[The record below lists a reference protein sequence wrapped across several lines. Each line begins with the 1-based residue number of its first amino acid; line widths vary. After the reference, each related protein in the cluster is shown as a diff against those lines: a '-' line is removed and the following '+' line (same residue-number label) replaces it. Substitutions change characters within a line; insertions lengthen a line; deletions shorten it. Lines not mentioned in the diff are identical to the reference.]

1 MTLTMN
7 LQNLQQK
14 SIMSFM
20 IKIVWIIVKK
30 IKTVQALNLRQKL
43 LIQFF
48 AIIFIFKSDAY
59 VLVKGDTLATVG
71 IAKTSVA
78 LKKCTSITNYATH
91 IIVNIMMMLKILTLQ
106 CLCTIWLNIVIII
119 QVHVE
124 AYGILKEMNHL

>member
-48 AIIFIFKSDAY
+48 AIIYSNHAY
-59 VLVKGDTLATVG
+59 VLVKGDTLATVVLHW
-71 IAKTSVA
+71 KNA
-78 LKKCTSITNYATH
+78 LLLQ
-91 IIVNIMMMLKILTLQ
+91 IVQLI
-106 CLCTIWLNIVIII
+106 
-119 QVHVE
+119 
-124 AYGILKEMNHL
+124 